1 LAAPETESVGRDLQ
15 ALGAVNFLG
24 S

>member
-1 LAAPETESVGRDLQ
+1 MESVGRDLK
-15 ALGAVNFLG
+15 NDFE